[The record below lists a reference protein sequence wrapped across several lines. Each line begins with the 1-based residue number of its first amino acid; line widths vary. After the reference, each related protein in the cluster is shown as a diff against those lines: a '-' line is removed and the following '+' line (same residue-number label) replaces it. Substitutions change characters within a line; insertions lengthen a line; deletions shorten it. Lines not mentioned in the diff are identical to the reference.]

1 MVHGNQKIR
10 LLGAV
15 LRHGPLLGQVLGL
28 TALYGAVSG
37 LSLGMV
43 LPFVNLLF
51 DGGSAAPAALP
62 ADSGGLERLRFAIQD
77 RAAAWFFAGTPQ
89 DALRRICLFLVGAFA
104 LKGLFGFL
112 LDAFSVKLE
121 ERVLKD
127 FRDGLFTHLQTLSMG
142 WFAGRRA
149 GDLMSRATNDV
160 AVVRK
165 AVSSLYRTAP
175 RDGLLVVVYLAIVF
189 LASWRLA
196 LLCLVVLPLLAVF
209 IGLLGARIRRQ
220 SARVQARMADLSS
233 VFHETIAGIRVV
245 KAFGAEQFVARRF
258 LGESHAYLR
267 SAVRLRRIASLAS
280 PAAEFLGAVGAVI
293 VLWAGG
299 NQVLS
304 GSGLS
309 SAWFVIFLAAMI
321 SLMQP
326 VRSLTQLHTHLE
338 EGDAALARIY
348 EILDT
353 VPRVADRAGA
363 VALPG
368 LTREIAFEDVSF
380 EYDEAVPVL
389 REVSLVVPR
398 GHVVALVGP
407 SGSGKSTL
415 VDMLP
420 RFHDPERGRV
430 TLDGVDLR
438 DVTLA
443 SLRAALGIVTQE
455 TILFHDTIA
464 ANIAFADAN
473 PDRARIVE
481 AARAANAHEF
491 IERAPAGY
499 DTVIG
504 ERGVKLSG
512 GERQRIAIAR
522 AIYRDPQILVFDEA
536 TSALDSESEAKVQ
549 EAIDRLLRGRTVLI
563 IAHRLSTVR
572 HADSIVVLQGGRIVE
587 TGRHDDL
594 LARGGLYAK
603 LCRRQFGAADPVPV
617 A

>member
-1 MVHGNQKIR
+1 MIGNPKVR
-10 LLGAV
+10 LFAAV
-15 LRHGPLLGQVLGL
+15 LRHGPLLCQVLLL
-28 TALYGAVSG
+28 TALYAAVSG
-37 LSLGMV
+37 VSLGMV
-43 LPFVNLLF
+43 LPFVSLLF
-51 DGGSAAPAALP
+51 EGGAAVSPGVPGDAAGI
-62 ADSGGLERLRFAIQD
+62 DRLRFLIQD

-89 DALRRICLFLVGAFA
+89 DALRRICLFLVAAFA

-112 LDAFSVKLE
+112 LDVFSVKLE

-127 FRDGLFTHLQTLSMG
+127 FRDSLFVHLQTLSMG

-165 AVSSLYRTAP
+165 AVSSLYRTLP

-189 LASWRLA
+189 VASWRLA
-196 LLCLVVLPLLAVF
+196 LLCLVVLPLLALFV
-209 IGLLGARIRRQ
+209 GALGARIRRQ
-220 SARVQARMADLSS
+220 SSRVQARMADLSS

-245 KAFGAEQFVARRF
+245 KAFGAEEFAARRF
-258 LGESHAYLR
+258 LRESHEYLR

-280 PAAEFLGAVGAVI
+280 PAAEFLGAVGAVM

-304 GSGLS
+304 GAGLS
-309 SAWFVIFLAAMI
+309 STWFVIFLAAMI

-338 EGDAALARIY
+338 EGDAALRRIY

-353 VPRVADRAGA
+353 VPRVADRPGA
-363 VALPG
+363 RPIRG
-368 LTREIAFEDVSF
+368 LEHEIAFEDVSF

-389 REVSLVVPR
+389 HDVRLTVPR

-415 VDMLP
+415 ADMLP

-430 TLDGVDLR
+430 AIDGVDLR

-443 SLRAALGIVTQE
+443 SLRSLLGIVTQE

-464 ANIAFADAN
+464 ANIAFADDA
-473 PDRARIVE
+473 PDRERIVH

-491 IERAPAGY
+491 IERASHGY

-504 ERGVKLSG
+504 ERGLKLSG
-512 GERQRIAIAR
+512 GERQRVAIAR
-522 AIYRDPQILVFDEA
+522 AIYRDPAILVFDEA

-572 HADSIVVLQGGRIVE
+572 HADRIIVLERGRIEE
-587 TGRHDDL
+587 TGTHDEL

-603 LCRRQFGAADPVPV
+603 LCRRQFGPADAVPAV
-617 A
+617 

>member
-1 MVHGNQKIR
+1 MIGNPKVR
-10 LLGAV
+10 LFRAV
-15 LRHGPLLGQVLGL
+15 IRHGPLLAQVLCF
-28 TALYGAVSG
+28 TALYAVVSG
-37 LSLGMV
+37 VSLGMV

-51 DGGSAAPAALP
+51 EGGARAPSVPVDAE
-62 ADSGGLERLRFAIQD
+62 GLERLRFVIQE
-77 RAAAWFFAGTPQ
+77 RAAAWFFAGTAQ
-89 DALRRICLFLVGAFA
+89 DALRRICLFLVAAFA
-104 LKGLFGFL
+104 LKGLLGFL
-112 LDAFSVKLE
+112 LDVFSVKLE

-127 FRDGLFTHLQTLSMG
+127 FRDSLFVHLQTLSMG

-175 RDGLLVVVYLAIVF
+175 RDGLLVLVYLAIVF
-189 LASWRLA
+189 VASWRLA
-196 LLCLVVLPLLAVF
+196 LLCLVVLPLLALF
-209 IGLLGARIRRQ
+209 IAALGSRIRRQ
-220 SARVQARMADLSS
+220 SSRVQARMADLSS

-245 KAFGAEQFVARRF
+245 KAFGAEAFAARRF
-258 LGESHAYLR
+258 LHESHGYLR

-304 GSGLS
+304 GTGLS
-309 SAWFVIFLAAMI
+309 STWFVIFLVAMI

-338 EGDAALARIY
+338 EGDAALRRIY

-353 VPRVADRAGA
+353 VPRVADRPGA
-363 VALPG
+363 MALRG
-368 LTREIAFEDVSF
+368 LEREIAFEDVSF

-389 REVSLVVPR
+389 HDVRLTVPR

-415 VDMLP
+415 ADMLP

-430 TLDGVDLR
+430 TIDGVDLR

-443 SLRAALGIVTQE
+443 SLRSLLGIVTQE

-464 ANIAFADAN
+464 ANIAFADDA
-473 PDRARIVE
+473 PDRGRIVK

-491 IERAPAGY
+491 IERAPDGY

-504 ERGVKLSG
+504 ERGLKLSG

-522 AIYRDPQILVFDEA
+522 AIYRDPAILVFDEA

-572 HADSIVVLQGGRIVE
+572 HADRIVVLERGRIAE
-587 TGRHDDL
+587 TGTHEEL

-603 LCRRQFGAADPVPV
+603 LCRRQFGSADVVPV
-617 A
+617 V